1 VVFCRS
7 VESTGLDTQ
16 PTGGRARRWSIP
28 RYSNGVHIEMNK
40 GRSKRDGRST
50 VLLLVCLALA
60 FLFSAP
66 MVAHAEK
73 KTGDSKSQKK
83 VEKAELPLR
92 WKFWLEEEVYP
103 LISSEQRKAFLQ
115 LETEAQRKAFV
126 ERIWNLWSR
135 QSGYG
140 SAFRRMYEDRLAMA
154 RYEFGN
160 TIEDRARVL
169 LIHGPPAGRFDP
181 RCESM
186 FLPMEFWIWPYLEGL
201 GEDVIVLFFQRDNL
215 SHWRM
220 WTKYDGQTV
229 LYNTWGVANQGV
241 PWTGN
246 PRDLQNPIY
255 RCPNGDQTLRMLAAV
270 SAWSN
275 DSKYMRSMYRFANFD
290 RGGGPESTSH
300 RFMEFSALLDK
311 KAEPLDFSVSSEMS
325 AARGGL
331 VEVSIGIDVDVDGL
345 GTNAVGDVDVIQ
357 LDVVGEIT
365 SAGEVMVDRFRYL
378 FSVPQAEEQVG
389 LKLDRLIRPG
399 SYNLR
404 VKVED
409 VHSNHAAVAEEQL
422 VVVAL
427 NFSEDALQAFVDP
440 AVAAI
445 EAELAGSEEKEEEE
459 EPLLRI
465 VGPEGDAVSGLCRF
479 EAFVRDEVARVTFL
493 LDGESILTKNRA
505 PFDIDLDL
513 GPLPKLTT
521 VTVIGYD
528 SSGEEIARDGYT
540 LNVGRERFFVHL
552 VPVSTGEGDG
562 GQVRVA
568 AELNIP
574 SEGELERL
582 ELFWNDDLLG
592 TLYEPPYELRVDL
605 GTSERFGYL
614 RALATLV
621 NGSQAEDLQF
631 VNTPEFGA
639 VVKVTAIELPI
650 TVLDRGGNPVEDL
663 TQEEFTVFEDKVE
676 QTISH
681 FSLHRD
687 LPVRMGMV
695 IDTSGSMEE
704 ALPTVQRVVMGFLRD
719 LLRPRDRVFIETFS
733 DRPDLLAGFT
743 ADFST
748 IENALLALYPDR
760 ATALYDA
767 IIMGLFQFSG
777 ITGRRAM
784 VVLTDG
790 DDTASQNGFDEALGY
805 AQRMGVTIYTIGVS
819 IPSTKVT
826 TRWQINKLAST
837 TGGKAYFVSEKS
849 GLDRIYAEINRELR
863 TQYLLAFT
871 STSEKPLDELRKIKV
886 VVDRKGVKVRTITGY
901 FPAGGR

>member
-1 VVFCRS
+1 M
-7 VESTGLDTQ
+7 
-16 PTGGRARRWSIP
+16 GGRAGRWNIP
-28 RYSNGVHIEMNK
+28 RYSNGVHIEMTRKKSRSGRHSALLTVVCAVLLVFCVVPVEAQNDGNK
-40 GRSKRDGRST
+40 G
-50 VLLLVCLALA
+50 
-60 FLFSAP
+60 
-66 MVAHAEK
+66 H
-73 KTGDSKSQKK
+73 SKSE
-83 VEKAELPLR
+83 EKTEETGLPLR
-92 WKFWLEEEVYP
+92 WKVWLDEEVYP
-103 LISSEQRKAFLQ
+103 LISKEQRKAFLQ

-135 QSGYG
+135 QSGFG
-140 SAFRRMYEDRLAMA
+140 TAFRRMYEDRLAMA

-160 TIEDRARVL
+160 TIEDRARVM

-181 RCESM
+181 RCESV
-186 FLPMEFWIWPYLEGL
+186 FQPMEFWIWPYIEGL
-201 GEDVIVLFFQRDNL
+201 GEDVVVLFYRRDSL
-215 SHWRM
+215 SHWRL
-220 WTKYDGQTV
+220 WTKFDGQTV
-229 LYNTWGVANQGV
+229 LYNMWSAANQGG
-241 PWTGN
+241 PFTGN
-246 PRDLQNPIY
+246 PRDLSNPIY
-255 RCPNGDQTLRMLAAV
+255 RCPNGDQTIRLLAAV
-270 SAWSN
+270 AAWSN
-275 DSKYMRSMYRFANFD
+275 DSTYMRSMYRFINFD
-290 RGGGPESTSH
+290 RGGGPESTSR

-311 KAEPLDFSVSSEMS
+311 NAEPLDFSISSETS

-331 VEVSIGIDVDVDGL
+331 VDVSIGIDVPVDGL
-345 GTNAVGDVDVIQ
+345 GTNLVGDVKVIQ

-365 SAGEVMVDRFRYL
+365 SVGDVMVDRFRYL
-378 FSVPQAEEQVG
+378 FSVPQAEDQVG
-389 LKLDRLIRPG
+389 LMLDRLIRPG
-399 SYNLR
+399 NYHLR
-404 VKVED
+404 IKVED
-409 VHSNHAAVAEEQL
+409 VHSKHAAVAEQEL
-422 VVVAL
+422 SVVAL
-427 NFSEDALQAFVDP
+427 NFSEEALKAYVDP

-445 EAELAGSEEKEEEE
+445 EADLAASEEKKEE

-479 EAFVRDEVARVTFL
+479 EAIVRDEVARVTFL
-493 LDGESILTKNRA
+493 LDGEPILTKNRP

-521 VTVIGYD
+521 ITAIAYD
-528 SSGEEIARDGYT
+528 AAGEEIARDGYT
-540 LNVGRERFFVHL
+540 LNVGRERFFVRL
-552 VPVSTGEGDG
+552 VPVSPSEDGD

-592 TLYEPPYELRVDL
+592 TLYEPPYELRVNL

-621 NGSQAEDLQF
+621 DGSQAEDLEF

-650 TVLDRGGNPVEDL
+650 TVLDGGGNPVEDL
-663 TQEEFTVFEDKVE
+663 TQDEFTVLEDKVE

-704 ALPTVQRVVMGFLRD
+704 TLPTVQRVVMGFLRD
-719 LLRPRDRVFIETFS
+719 LLRPRDRAYIETFS

-777 ITGRRAM
+777 VTGRRAM

-790 DDTASQNGFDEALGY
+790 EDTASQNGFDEALGY
-805 AQRMGVTIYTIGVS
+805 AQRMGVTIYMIGVS

-826 TRWQINKLAST
+826 TRWQINKLASA
-837 TGGKAYFVSEKS
+837 TGGRAFFVSEKS
-849 GLDRIYAEINRELR
+849 GLDKIYADINRELR
-863 TQYLLAFT
+863 TQYLLAYT
-871 STSEKPLDELRKIKV
+871 SSSEKPADELRKIKV
-886 VVDRKGVKVRTITGY
+886 EVDRKGVKVRTITGY
-901 FPAGGR
+901 YPAGGP

>member
-1 VVFCRS
+1 MTS
-7 VESTGLDTQ
+7 
-16 PTGGRARRWSIP
+16 
-28 RYSNGVHIEMNK
+28 
-40 GRSKRDGRST
+40 SKRTPDRGT
-50 VLLLVCLALA
+50 VPRIFLCAVLAVLIV
-60 FLFSAP
+60 AP
-66 MVAHAEK
+66 IVSWADEK
-73 KTGDSKSQKK
+73 KDDSKSRKNLEEQ
-83 VEKAELPLR
+83 LPLR
-92 WKFWLEEEVYP
+92 WKLWLEEEVYP
-103 LISSEQRKAFLQ
+103 LISKEQRKAFLQ
-115 LETEAQRKAFV
+115 LATEAQRKAFV

-135 QSGYG
+135 QSGFG
-140 SAFRRMYEDRLAMA
+140 TAFRRMYEDRLAMA

-160 TIEDRARVL
+160 TIEDRARIM

-186 FLPMEFWIWPYLEGL
+186 FMPMEFWIWPYIEGL
-201 GEDVIVLFFQRDNL
+201 GEDVIVLFFRRDNL
-215 SHWRM
+215 SHWRL
-220 WTKYDGQTV
+220 WTKYDGQSV
-229 LYNTWGVANQGV
+229 LYNAWGVANQGG

-246 PRDLQNPIY
+246 PRDLNNPIY
-255 RCPNGDQTLRMLAAV
+255 RCPNGDQTIRLLAAV
-270 SAWSN
+270 TAWSN
-275 DSKYMRSMYRFANFD
+275 DTTYLRSMYRFHNFNH
-290 RGGGPESTSH
+290 GGGPESTSH

-311 KAEPLDFSVSSEMS
+311 KAEPLDFSISSETS
-325 AARGGL
+325 PARGGL
-331 VEVSIGIDVDVDGL
+331 VQVSIGLDVDIDGL

-357 LDVVGEIT
+357 LDVVGEVT

-378 FSVPQAEEQVG
+378 FSVPQAEEKVG
-389 LKLDRLIRPG
+389 LMIDRLIRPG
-399 SYNLR
+399 NYNLR
-404 VKVED
+404 IKVED
-409 VHSNHAAVAEEQL
+409 VHSKHAAVAEQEL
-422 VVVAL
+422 SVMAL
-427 NFSEDALQAFVDP
+427 NFSEEALGDFVDP

-445 EAELAGSEEKEEEE
+445 EAALAANQEEEEEE

-465 VGPEGDAVSGLCRF
+465 VGPEGDAVSGVCRF
-479 EAFVRDEVARVTFL
+479 EAIVRDEVERVTFL
-493 LDGESILTKNRA
+493 LDGESILTKNRP

-552 VPVSTGEGDG
+552 VPVSPSEGEG

-582 ELFWNDDLLG
+582 ELFWNDDPLG
-592 TLYEPPYELRVDL
+592 TLYEPPYELRVNL
-605 GTSERFGYL
+605 GTNERFGYL
-614 RALATLV
+614 RALVTLID
-621 NGSQAEDLQF
+621 GSQAEDLQF

-650 TVLDRGGNPVEDL
+650 TALDRGGNPVEDL
-663 TQEEFTVFEDKVE
+663 TQEDFTVFEDKVE

-704 ALPTVQRVVMGFLRD
+704 TLPTVQRVVMGFLRD
-719 LLRPRDRVFIETFS
+719 LLRPRDRAFIETFS

-767 IIMGLFQFSG
+767 VIMGLFQFSG
-777 ITGRRAM
+777 VTGRRAM

-790 DDTASQNGFDEALGY
+790 EDTASENGFDEALGY
-805 AQRMGVTIYTIGVS
+805 AQRMGVTVYMIGVS

-826 TRWQINKLAST
+826 TRWQINKLASA
-837 TGGKAYFVSEKS
+837 TGGRAFFVSEKS
-849 GLDRIYAEINRELR
+849 GLDKIYDEINRELR
-863 TQYLLAFT
+863 TQYLIAFT
-871 STSEKPLDELRKIKV
+871 SSSEKPADELRKIKV
-886 VVDRKGVKVRTITGY
+886 EVDRKGVKVRTITGY
-901 FPAGGR
+901 YPAGGL

>member
-1 VVFCRS
+1 M
-7 VESTGLDTQ
+7 L
-16 PTGGRARRWSIP
+16 
-28 RYSNGVHIEMNK
+28 
-40 GRSKRDGRST
+40 
-50 VLLLVCLALA
+50 LLLVCAVLVVL
-60 FLFSAP
+60 SAAP
-66 MVAHAEK
+66 IVAQANEK
-73 KTGDSKSQKK
+73 KSDSKSKGK
-83 VEKAELPLR
+83 VEEAELPLR
-92 WKFWLEEEVYP
+92 WKVWLNEEVYP
-103 LISSEQRKAFLQ
+103 LISKEQRKAFLR

-135 QSGYG
+135 QSGFG
-140 SAFRRMYEDRLAMA
+140 SAFRRMYEDRLVMA
-154 RYEFGN
+154 RYEYGN
-160 TIEDRARVL
+160 TIEDRARIM
-169 LIHGPPAGRFDP
+169 LIHGPPAGIFDP

-186 FLPMEFWIWPYLEGL
+186 FQPMEFWIWPYIEGL
-201 GEDVIVLFFQRDNL
+201 GEDVVVLFFQRDSL
-215 SHWRM
+215 SHWRL
-220 WTKYDGQTV
+220 WTKYEGQTV
-229 LYNTWGVANQGV
+229 LYNTWGVASQGA

-246 PRDLQNPIY
+246 PRDRSNPIY
-255 RCPNGDQTLRMLAAV
+255 RCPNGDQTLRLLAAV
-270 SAWSN
+270 TAWSN
-275 DSKYMRSMYRFANFD
+275 DSTYLRSMYRFRNFD

-311 KAEPLDFSVSSEMS
+311 KAEPLDFSISSEMS

-331 VEVSIGIDVDVDGL
+331 VEVSIGVDVDVDGL
-345 GTNAVGDVDVIQ
+345 GTNAVGDVEVIQ

-389 LKLDRLIRPG
+389 LMMDRLIRPG
-399 SYNLR
+399 NYNLR
-404 VKVED
+404 IKVED
-409 VHSNHAAVAEEQL
+409 VHSKHAAVAEQRL
-422 VVVAL
+422 LVVAL
-427 NFSEDALQAFVDP
+427 NFSEEALEAYVDP

-445 EAELAGSEEKEEEE
+445 EAELTASEEVEEE

-479 EAFVRDEVARVTFL
+479 EALVRDEVARVTFL
-493 LDGESILTKNRA
+493 LDGESILTKNRP

-528 SSGEEIARDGYT
+528 RSGEEIARDGYT

-552 VPVSTGEGDG
+552 VPVSTNEDDG

-592 TLYEPPYELRVDL
+592 TLYEAPYELRVDL

-614 RALATLV
+614 RALATLID
-621 NGSQAEDLQF
+621 GSQAEDLQF

-663 TQEEFTVFEDKVE
+663 TQENFTVFEDKVE

-704 ALPTVQRVVMGFLRD
+704 TLPTVQRVVMGFLRD
-719 LLRPRDRVFIETFS
+719 LLRPRDRAFIETFS

-743 ADFST
+743 ADFSI

-790 DDTASQNGFDEALGY
+790 EDPASQNGFDEALGY
-805 AQRMGVTIYTIGVS
+805 AQRTGVTIYTIGVS

-826 TRWQINKLAST
+826 TRWQINKLASA
-837 TGGKAYFVSEKS
+837 TGGRAFYVSEKS
-849 GLDRIYAEINRELR
+849 GLDKIYADINRELR
-863 TQYLLAFT
+863 TQYLLAYT
-871 STSEKPLDELRKIKV
+871 SNSEKPLDELRKIKV
-886 VVDRKGVKVRTITGY
+886 EVDRKGVKVRTIAGY
-901 FPAGGR
+901 YPAAGR

>member
-1 VVFCRS
+1 M
-7 VESTGLDTQ
+7 L
-16 PTGGRARRWSIP
+16 
-28 RYSNGVHIEMNK
+28 
-40 GRSKRDGRST
+40 
-50 VLLLVCLALA
+50 LLLVCAIIVVLLA
-60 FLFSAP
+60 SP
-66 MVAHAEK
+66 IVAQADEK
-73 KTGDSKSQKK
+73 KGNSKSKDK
-83 VEKAELPLR
+83 TEEAELPLR
-92 WKFWLEEEVYP
+92 WKFWLNEEVYP
-103 LISSEQRKAFLQ
+103 LISTEQRKAFLQ

-135 QSGYG
+135 QSGFG

-154 RYEFGN
+154 RYEYGN
-160 TIEDRARVL
+160 TIEDRARIM

-186 FLPMEFWIWPYLEGL
+186 FQPMEFWIWPYIEGL
-201 GEDVIVLFFQRDNL
+201 GEDVIVLFFQRDML
-215 SHWRM
+215 SHWRL
-220 WTKYDGQTV
+220 WTKYEGQTV
-229 LYNTWGVANQGV
+229 LYNTWGVANQGG
-241 PWTGN
+241 PFTGN
-246 PRDLQNPIY
+246 PRDLSNPIY

-270 SAWSN
+270 AAWSN
-275 DSKYMRSMYRFANFD
+275 DSTYMRSMYRFPNFD

-311 KAEPLDFSVSSEMS
+311 KAEPLDFSISSETR

-365 SAGEVMVDRFRYL
+365 STGEVMVDRFRYL
-378 FSVPQAEEQVG
+378 FSVPQADEQVG
-389 LKLDRLIRPG
+389 LMVDRLIRPG
-399 SYNLR
+399 DYNLR
-404 VKVED
+404 IKVED
-409 VHSNHAAVAEEQL
+409 VHSKHAAVAEQQL
-422 VVVAL
+422 SVVAL
-427 NFSEDALQAFVDP
+427 NFSEESLEAFVDP

-445 EAELAGSEEKEEEE
+445 EAELAANEEKEEEQ
-459 EPLLRI
+459 PLLRI

-479 EAFVRDEVARVTFL
+479 EAIVRDEVARVNFL
-493 LDGESILTKNRA
+493 LDGESILTKNRP

-513 GPLPKLTT
+513 GPLPRLTT

-552 VPVSTGEGDG
+552 VPVSPSEGDG

-574 SEGELERL
+574 SEADFERL

-592 TLYEPPYELRVDL
+592 TLYGPPYELRVDL
-605 GTSERFGYL
+605 GSSERFGYL
-614 RALATLV
+614 RALATLSD
-621 NGSQAEDLQF
+621 GSQAEDLQF

-663 TQEEFTVFEDKVE
+663 TQEDFTVFEDKVE

-704 ALPTVQRVVMGFLRD
+704 TLPTVQRVVMGFLRD
-719 LLRPRDRVFIETFS
+719 LLRPRDRAFIETFS

-777 ITGRRAM
+777 VTGRRAM

-790 DDTASQNGFDEALGY
+790 EDTASQNGFDEALGY
-805 AQRMGVTIYTIGVS
+805 ARRMGVTVYTIGVS

-826 TRWQINKLAST
+826 TRWQINKLASV
-837 TGGKAYFVSEKS
+837 TGGKAFFVSEKS
-849 GLDRIYAEINRELR
+849 GLDRIYADINRELR
-863 TQYLLAFT
+863 TQYLIAYT
-871 STSEKPLDELRKIKV
+871 SNSEKPLDELRKIKV
-886 VVDRKGVKVRTITGY
+886 EVDRKGIKVRTITGY
-901 FPAGGR
+901 YPAGGR

>member
-1 VVFCRS
+1 MVPRRTVASIGRDAQR
-7 VESTGLDTQ
+7 TGC
-16 PTGGRARRWSIP
+16 RARRWSFP
-28 RYSNGVHIEMNK
+28 RYSNGVHIEMS
-40 GRSKRDGRST
+40 RSKNRPDRNS
-50 VLLLVCLALA
+50 VLLIIVCAVLAVIFA
-60 FLFSAP
+60 TPS
-66 MVAHAEK
+66 VAVAENQK
-73 KTGDSKSQKK
+73 GKSESNEK

-92 WKFWLEEEVYP
+92 WKVWLEEEVYP
-103 LISSEQRKAFLQ
+103 LISTEQRKAFLR

-135 QSGYG
+135 QSGFG
-140 SAFRRMYEDRLAMA
+140 SAFRRMYEDRLAMV
-154 RYEFGN
+154 RYEYGN
-160 TIEDRARVL
+160 TIEDRARVI

-181 RCESM
+181 RCHSM
-186 FLPMEFWIWPYLEGL
+186 FQPMEFWIWPYIEGL
-201 GEDVIVLFFQRDNL
+201 GEDVIVLFFRRDTL
-215 SHWRM
+215 THWRL
-220 WTKYDGQTV
+220 WTKFEGQTV
-229 LYNTWGVANQGV
+229 LYNTWGAANQGA
-241 PWTGN
+241 PSTGN
-246 PRDLQNPIY
+246 PRDLNNPIY

-270 SAWSN
+270 TAWSN
-275 DSKYMRSMYRFANFD
+275 DSTYMRSMYRFLNFD

-345 GTNAVGDVDVIQ
+345 GTNAVGDVEVIQ

-399 SYNLR
+399 NYNLR

-409 VHSNHAAVAEEQL
+409 VHSKHAAVAEQQL
-422 VVVAL
+422 MVVAL
-427 NFSEDALQAFVDP
+427 NFSEEALEAYVDP

-445 EAELAGSEEKEEEE
+445 EAELAASEEEEEEE

-479 EAFVRDEVARVTFL
+479 EAFVRDEVARVAFL
-493 LDGESILTKNRA
+493 LDGESILTKNRP

-513 GPLPKLTT
+513 GPLPRLTT

-528 SSGEEIARDGYT
+528 SSGAEIARDGYT

-552 VPVSTGEGDG
+552 VPVSPSEGDG
-562 GQVRVA
+562 GQVRIA

-663 TQEEFTVFEDKVE
+663 TQDDFTVFEDKVE

-704 ALPTVQRVVMGFLRD
+704 TLPTVQRVVMGFLRD
-719 LLRPRDRVFIETFS
+719 LLRPRDRAFIETFS

-790 DDTASQNGFDEALGY
+790 DDTASKNGFDEALGY

-819 IPSTKVT
+819 IPSTKVA
-826 TRWQINKLAST
+826 TRWQINKLASA
-837 TGGKAYFVSEKS
+837 TGGRAFFVSEKS

-871 STSEKPLDELRKIKV
+871 SKSEKPLDELRKIKV
-886 VVDRKGVKVRTITGY
+886 EVDRKGVKVRTITGY
-901 FPAGGR
+901 YPAGGR

>member
-1 VVFCRS
+1 M
-7 VESTGLDTQ
+7 L
-16 PTGGRARRWSIP
+16 
-28 RYSNGVHIEMNK
+28 
-40 GRSKRDGRST
+40 
-50 VLLLVCLALA
+50 LLLVCAVLMVLLA
-60 FLFSAP
+60 AP
-66 MVAHAEK
+66 IVAQANEK
-73 KTGDSKSQKK
+73 KSDSKSKGK
-83 VEKAELPLR
+83 VEEMELPLR
-92 WKFWLEEEVYP
+92 WKVWLKEEVYP
-103 LISSEQRKAFLQ
+103 LISTEQRKAFLR

-135 QSGYG
+135 QSGFG
-140 SAFRRMYEDRLAMA
+140 SAFRRMYEDRLAMV
-154 RYEFGN
+154 RYEYGN
-160 TIEDRARVL
+160 TIEDRARII

-186 FLPMEFWIWPYLEGL
+186 FQPMEFWIWPYIEGL
-201 GEDVIVLFFQRDNL
+201 GEDVVVLFFQRDSL
-215 SHWRM
+215 SHWRL
-220 WTKYDGQTV
+220 WTKYEGQSV

-241 PWTGN
+241 PFTGN
-246 PRDLQNPIY
+246 PNDLRNPIY
-255 RCPNGDQTLRMLAAV
+255 RCPNGDQTLRLLAAV
-270 SAWSN
+270 TAWSN
-275 DSKYMRSMYRFANFD
+275 DSTYLRSMYRFRNFD

-311 KAEPLDFSVSSEMS
+311 KAEPLGFSISSEMS

-331 VEVSIGIDVDVDGL
+331 VEVSIGVDVDVDGL
-345 GTNAVGDVDVIQ
+345 GTNAVGDVEVIQ

-389 LKLDRLIRPG
+389 LMMDRLIRPG
-399 SYNLR
+399 NYNLR
-404 VKVED
+404 IKVED
-409 VHSNHAAVAEEQL
+409 VHSKHAAVAEQQL
-422 VVVAL
+422 LVVAL
-427 NFSEDALQAFVDP
+427 NFSEEALEAFVDP

-445 EAELAGSEEKEEEE
+445 EAELTASEEVEEE

-479 EAFVRDEVARVTFL
+479 EALVRDEVARVTFL
-493 LDGESILTKNRA
+493 LDGEPILTKNRP

-528 SSGEEIARDGYT
+528 RSGEEIARDGYT

-552 VPVSTGEGDG
+552 VPVSTNEGDG

-592 TLYEPPYELRVDL
+592 TLYEAPYELRVDL

-614 RALATLV
+614 RALATLID
-621 NGSQAEDLQF
+621 GSQAEDLQF

-663 TQEEFTVFEDKVE
+663 TQEDFTLFEDKVE

-704 ALPTVQRVVMGFLRD
+704 TLPTVQRVVMGFLRD
-719 LLRPRDRVFIETFS
+719 LLRPRDRAFIETFS

-743 ADFST
+743 ADFSI

-777 ITGRRAM
+777 VTGRRAM

-790 DDTASQNGFDEALGY
+790 EDTASQNGFDEALGY
-805 AQRMGVTIYTIGVS
+805 AQRTGVTIYTIGVS
-819 IPSTKVT
+819 IPSTKVA
-826 TRWQINKLAST
+826 TRWQINKLASA
-837 TGGKAYFVSEKS
+837 TGGRAFYVSEKS
-849 GLDRIYAEINRELR
+849 GLDKIYADINRELR
-863 TQYLLAFT
+863 TQYLLAYT
-871 STSEKPLDELRKIKV
+871 SNSEKPLDKLRKIKV
-886 VVDRKGVKVRTITGY
+886 EVDRKGVKVRTIAGY
-901 FPAGGR
+901 YPAAGR